1 MGNALDALKE
11 FNPKPM
17 KGQGTKKAKVLF
29 VQENPFDYEYRKK
42 RYMTGKSG
50 KLLKFGL
57 AEVGIDPDEDVYYTS
72 IVKYPTPENRL
83 PTPDELKESMD
94 FMWAEIEVVD
104 PDIIVPT
111 GNLSLKF
118 LTKMTAITKVRGK
131 LYEIEGRKFFPMIHP
146 NLVLK
151 QPKYQDFFIKDLD
164 NLAALLE
171 GKKPKNVLAFK
182 KERRYCDTFEEAID
196 EIKRYLELP
205 AGSRVVIDLETVK
218 TNPFI
223 EKVTMKKTTL
233 EMYPMSQQPKIV
245 GIGLS
250 DKSGYG
256 CAIPLYHREN
266 LMPGNQ
272 IGTIVKFLRKLLER
286 EDLEFIAHNGKFDI
300 RWLRASLDIQL
311 QNLIWDTMLIHY
323 LCITEE
329 KNTHGLKDLAWLE
342 TDMGGYD
349 DALDGEKP
357 KGEDEGNYDLIPWD
371 ILKVYLADD
380 CDVTYRLSEKY
391 IPLVEENEEKKWLWE
406 NIMVPG
412 YYTLLD
418 IEMDGIYVDKEWL
431 EVLRV
436 SYEKE
441 IARLE
446 DKMREFPEVVAMER
460 EKRDRW
466 KERVMIGT
474 IKPANRTPEQQ
485 EKFKTYKKYDP
496 SKGGDK
502 FSFGSHKQLGELL
515 FDRMGLETVIFT
527 DKGAPSTNDDSL
539 KFMESQSDFVKVLME
554 FRKANHLYNNFVSK
568 LSLMIDPDGI
578 VHPSYNIH
586 GTVTGRLSSNEPNAQ
601 QFPRKVNTPTL
612 FQYNFEIKK
621 LFTSRFGDDGVIVQF
636 DYSQLELRILAVIS
650 QDPTLIE
657 LYRSGA
663 DLHKAVASDAF
674 GVTIEEVSKD
684 QRTASKKIQFGIVY
698 QESARGL
705 SEDLRAEGIT
715 MSEKECEVFIK
726 KYFKRFPK
734 VSKWIRDIKKHVK
747 RHKYVKTLTGRTR
760 NLPDIDSIDQ
770 SKANE
775 AERQAVNT
783 PIQGTG
789 SDCTLMSLILI
800 NQWLRESGLRSRIC
814 ITVHDSIVLDSP
826 KDEVIEVAKKVKHIM
841 ENLGEYNEFYKFLGD
856 VPILSEME
864 IGRNYGDA
872 FEATIEDLEEHGVD
886 GFIDMK
892 EKEKLEKDMKYFTE
906 IIDNG
911 GSVPEYARI
920 YWENVS

>member
-1 MGNALDALKE
+1 MGSALDTLKE

-17 KGQGTKKAKVLF
+17 KGQGSKKARVII

-42 RYMTGKSG
+42 KYMTGKAG

-83 PTPDELKESMD
+83 PTPDEIKESMD
-94 FMWAEIEVVD
+94 YMWAEIEVID
-104 PDIIVPT
+104 PDIIIPT

-146 NLVLK
+146 NTVLK
-151 QPKYQDFFIKDLD
+151 QPKYQDFFIKDLEI
-164 NLAALLE
+164 LASLLE
-171 GKKPKNVLAFK
+171 GKTPKNVLAFT
-182 KERRYCDTFEEAID
+182 KERRYCDTFEDAID

-233 EMYPMSQQPKIV
+233 EAYPMSQQPKIV

-250 DKSGYG
+250 DRSGYG

-300 RWLRASLDIQL
+300 RWLRASLDIYL
-311 QNLIWDTMLIHY
+311 DTLIWDTMLIHY

-329 KNTHGLKDLAWLE
+329 KGTHGLKDLAWLE

-380 CDVTYRLSEKY
+380 CDVTFRLSEKY

-418 IEMDGIYVDKEWL
+418 IEMDGIHVDREWL

-441 IARLE
+441 ISRLE

-460 EKRDRW
+460 EMRDKW
-466 KERVMIGT
+466 KERVMIGN
-474 IKPANRTPEQQ
+474 IKSANRTPEQQ
-485 EKFKTYKKYDP
+485 DKFKKYKKYDP
-496 SKGGDK
+496 SKGGNK
-502 FSFGSHKQLGELL
+502 INFGSTKQLGELL
-515 FDRMGLETVIFT
+515 FERMGLETVIFT

-539 KFMESQSDFVKVLME
+539 KFMGSQSDFVKVLME

-568 LSLMIDPDGI
+568 LSLMIDPDNI

-586 GTVTGRLSSNEPNAQ
+586 GTVTGRLSSNEP
-601 QFPRKVNTPTL
+601 K
-612 FQYNFEIKK
+612 
-621 LFTSRFGDDGVIVQF
+621 
-636 DYSQLELRILAVIS
+636 
-650 QDPTLIE
+650 
-657 LYRSGA
+657 
-663 DLHKAVASDAF
+663 
-674 GVTIEEVSKD
+674 EVGH
-684 QRTASKKIQFGIVY
+684 R
-698 QESARGL
+698 
-705 SEDLRAEGIT
+705 
-715 MSEKECEVFIK
+715 
-726 KYFKRFPK
+726 
-734 VSKWIRDIKKHVK
+734 
-747 RHKYVKTLTGRTR
+747 
-760 NLPDIDSIDQ
+760 
-770 SKANE
+770 
-775 AERQAVNT
+775 
-783 PIQGTG
+783 
-789 SDCTLMSLILI
+789 
-800 NQWLRESGLRSRIC
+800 
-814 ITVHDSIVLDSP
+814 
-826 KDEVIEVAKKVKHIM
+826 
-841 ENLGEYNEFYKFLGD
+841 
-856 VPILSEME
+856 
-864 IGRNYGDA
+864 YGNIA
-872 FEATIEDLEEHGVD
+872 C
-886 GFIDMK
+886 
-892 EKEKLEKDMKYFTE
+892 
-906 IIDNG
+906 
-911 GSVPEYARI
+911 
-920 YWENVS
+920 